1 MNTRAKTILMAVAAA
16 TATAALN
23 SQAAD
28 QSAWFEQ
35 QREMT
40 DGNPTS
46 TFVPTPARTRQATPH
61 QLAEIKWLAAERTR
75 EGGVLPYPFPLP
87 EDTAVAQAPSTPAA
101 ESAQFETFE
110 NQVQLTDGA
119 VPTVTPSEHVI
130 AGGGSSSQV
139 R

>member
-1 MNTRAKTILMAVAAA
+1 MNTRVKTILMAVAAA

-46 TFVPTPARTRQATPH
+46 SFVPTPAQAKPASQH
-61 QLAEIKWLAAERTR
+61 QLAEIKWFAAERTR
-75 EGGVLPYPFPLP
+75 EGGVLQYPFPLP
-87 EDTAVAQAPSTPAA
+87 EVTAVAQAPSTPTT

-119 VPTVTPSEHVI
+119 VPTVTPSEQVM
-130 AGGGSSSQV
+130 AGGMGSSQV

>member
-1 MNTRAKTILMAVAAA
+1 MNTRAKTILMAVAVAA
-16 TATAALN
+16 ATAALN

-28 QSAWFEQ
+28 QGTWFEQ

-40 DGNPTS
+40 DGNSTS
-46 TFVPTPARTRQATPH
+46 TFVPTPARAALATPH
-61 QLAEIKWLAAERTR
+61 QLAEIKWLDAERTR
-75 EGGVLPYPFPLP
+75 EGGVAPYPFPLP
-87 EDTAVAQAPSTPAA
+87 EVTAVAQAPSTPTT

-119 VPTVTPSEHVI
+119 VPAFTPSEHVM
-130 AGGGSSSQV
+130 AGGMGSSQV